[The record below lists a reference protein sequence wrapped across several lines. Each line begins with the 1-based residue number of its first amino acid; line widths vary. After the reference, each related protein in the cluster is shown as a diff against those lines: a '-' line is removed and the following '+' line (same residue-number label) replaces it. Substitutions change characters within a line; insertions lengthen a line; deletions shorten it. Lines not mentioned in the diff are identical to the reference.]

1 MTGGKSMNKKKLIVF
16 AVIVLSGML
25 IASIIPTILLCAGV
39 KLEVRSTDVDYLE
52 SKYLKTI
59 GFYSN
64 FLSFPRSLDNVK
76 AINDYYYIDYQLNGG
91 CIVVLDVTYDE
102 TSFENEIARLDIQLI
117 KNEKKSGGYDYKK
130 FKYYDD
136 GVLFDYPVYI
146 ASYDYFNEYEY
157 VCIDYENMR
166 CVYVFM
172 RYMSYDKIPLD
183 KKYVPINYQNDYSN
197 KDSSEYEYT
206 IYS

>member
-1 MTGGKSMNKKKLIVF
+1 MTWGKSMNKKELIVF
-16 AVIVLSGML
+16 AAIVLSGML

-52 SKYLKTI
+52 SKYLKTS

-102 TSFENEIARLDIQLI
+102 TSFDNEIARLDNQIVR
-117 KNEKKSGGYDYKK
+117 NHNSAEGYFYKK
-130 FKYYDD
+130 LKYVDD
-136 GVLFDYPVYI
+136 GVLFNCPVYV
-146 ASYDYFNEYEY
+146 ATYRYYEYEY
-157 VCIDYENMR
+157 VCVDYESMR
-166 CVYVFM
+166 CIYVYM
-172 RYMSYDKIPLD
+172 KYLSYDKIPLD
-183 KKYVPINYQNDYSN
+183 QKYVPNNYQNDYSN